1 MLSLLSIVLSVC
13 LPVYHESNGLT
24 CSASVAQHGYM
35 AVARS
40 HLHAFV
46 KMGTGSVWG
55 RRLELLLLSTCAPSS
70 SSSSSASGLVV
81 GTAVTG
87 MLSDVVSGTVVVD
100 AGKASVRG
108 AAAGVDR
115 S

>member
-1 MLSLLSIVLSVC
+1 
-13 LPVYHESNGLT
+13 
-24 CSASVAQHGYM
+24 M
-35 AVARS
+35 AVARL

-55 RRLELLLLSTCAPSS
+55 RRLELLLLLLLSTCAPSS
-70 SSSSSASGLVV
+70 SLLSSSSSVV

-87 MLSDVVSGTVVVD
+87 MLSDVESGTMVVD
-100 AGKASVRG
+100 AGKTSVRG
-108 AAAGVDR
+108 AAAAVDR